1 MSDTTKMS
9 GDKAEVEDGMKPNVV
24 FVLGAPGSGKGTQC
38 SLITSK
44 TNFVH
49 LSAGDLLRQECATS
63 GSQYGDLI
71 ASYIKDGKIVPVE
84 ITCSLLEKAMK
95 MSGKEYFLI
104 DGFPRNFD
112 NLQGWIN
119 QMGHKTDFLFLL
131 FLQAPED
138 ICVERILSRGATS
151 GRIDDNADSLKKRF
165 QTYLHDTLPIVK
177 FYEDKGLVR
186 SVDST
191 RPMQSVHEDVMAV
204 LREVVS
210 KDGLFE
216 NDLLAH

>member
-1 MSDTTKMS
+1 MS
-9 GDKAEVEDGMKPNVV
+9 GDKAEVDGGVKPNVV

-38 SLITSK
+38 SLIVSK

-49 LSAGDLLRQECATS
+49 LSAGDLLRQECVTS
-63 GSQYGDLI
+63 ESQYGSLI
-71 ASYIKDGKIVPVE
+71 STYIKEGKIVPVE
-84 ITCSLLEKAMK
+84 ITCSLLENAMRI
-95 MSGKEYFLI
+95 SGKQYFLI

-112 NLQGWIN
+112 NLQGWIE
-119 QMGHKTDFLFLL
+119 QMGPKTNFLFLL
-131 FLQAPED
+131 FLQAPES
-138 ICVERILSRGATS
+138 ICVDRILSRGATS
-151 GRIDDNADSLKKRF
+151 GRIDDNAESLKKRF

-191 RPMQSVHEDVMAV
+191 RQPELVHDDVMLV

-210 KDGLFE
+210 KDGLSE
-216 NDLLAH
+216 TADGLLAD